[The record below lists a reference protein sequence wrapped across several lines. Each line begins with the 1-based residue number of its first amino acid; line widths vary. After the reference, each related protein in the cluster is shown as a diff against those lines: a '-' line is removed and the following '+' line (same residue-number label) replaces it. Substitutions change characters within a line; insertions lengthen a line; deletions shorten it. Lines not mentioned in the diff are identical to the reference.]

1 MFSFS
6 PRSYDAWGGEVLF
19 CFQRF
24 RYAEHRGVHISDE
37 AVYSADML
45 SRRYITCRQLPDKAI
60 DLLDTAAAR
69 VSMSLNTVPD
79 AFSRL
84 AAQENALVLEEAAL
98 LEDQAVPDDR
108 LTEIAQQT
116 RQLTTEQ

>member
-1 MFSFS
+1 MT
-6 PRSYDAWGGEVLF
+6 RRGGVRF